1 MRRLII
7 ASLVSFVAAI
17 ACLLSLSPSSASAH
31 AILDSSTPSPSSVV
45 ADSPPEIRLDFNE
58 DVEANFGDIR
68 LFDSKQ
74 REVNIE
80 KTVRSNSDISI
91 VSAQLPA
98 LDDGVYVAVWRVV
111 SADGHPVNGAFPFEV
126 GDTSSGNS
134 NELLQKILLG
144 LNKTSDLESPMALM
158 RFIAFL
164 GTMILLGAATLVRQG
179 KYFPERSLVRL
190 AQYSTIAIAIGSLG
204 VLLLQGP
211 IVTGRSWGAVFDGA
225 VLSDVVATRLGIAIL
240 LRLLL
245 VVVWGGLL
253 LFAASSTHR
262 QWKLTAVITSVLL
275 VATFSFSG
283 HPSAAPNS
291 LLFIPVDMAHFVSLS
306 MWVGA
311 IFALLAVS
319 RAEHAQ
325 EYVQRFSRIATFAM
339 PVAVVTGVI
348 QGLHLVGGISAM
360 TKSDYGRLLIVK
372 TILALIVIGLGTRA
386 RRRLHS
392 VEPKSAGKTI
402 RLEALIVIL
411 VVACTALL
419 VGKSPVVADSF
430 DDLTF
435 SASLVQANVVG
446 DFSVLPTKVGAA
458 EVHAIMSPPGGAM
471 SPVVNVV
478 VTFALPSRG
487 IPAIPVVMSSVGPNH
502 WVGVVQFP
510 YEGNWQMEIRVSPK
524 KNETLLYKSEVDVV
538 D

>member
-1 MRRLII
+1 MRQRII
-7 ASLVSFVAAI
+7 VSLVSFVAAI
-17 ACLLSLSPSSASAH
+17 TCLLSLSPSSASAH

-45 ADSPPEIRLDFNE
+45 ADSPSEIRLDFNE
-58 DVEANFGDIR
+58 SVEANFGVIR

-111 SADGHPVNGAFPFEV
+111 SADGHPANGAFPFEV

-144 LNKTSDLESPMALM
+144 LNKTSNLELPMALM
-158 RFIAFL
+158 RLIAFL
-164 GTMILLGAATLVRQG
+164 GTMILLGSATLVRQG

-211 IVTGRSWGAVFDGA
+211 IVTGRSWGAVFDSA
-225 VLSDVVATRLGIAIL
+225 VLSDVVATRLGVAIL
-240 LRLLL
+240 LRLVL

-253 LFAASSTHR
+253 LLAASSTHR
-262 QWKLTAVITSVLL
+262 QWKSTAVAASILL

-283 HPSAAPNS
+283 HPSAAPNA

-319 RAEHAQ
+319 RTEHAQ

-348 QGLHLVGGISAM
+348 QGLHLVGGVSAI
-360 TKSDYGRLLIVK
+360 TESDYGRLLIVK
-372 TILALIVIGLGTRA
+372 TILVFMVVGLGTRA
-386 RRRLHS
+386 RCRLHS
-392 VEPKSAGKTI
+392 VEPKSVGKTI

-430 DDLTF
+430 DELTF

-446 DFSVLPTKVGAA
+446 DFSVVPTKVGTA

-471 SPVVNVV
+471 SPVVKVV

-510 YEGNWQMEIRVSPK
+510 YDGKWQMEIRVSPK
-524 KNETLLYKSEVDVV
+524 ENETLLYKSEVDVV

>member
-1 MRRLII
+1 MRRRVI
-7 ASLVSFVAAI
+7 ASLVSFVVAI

-45 ADSPPEIRLDFNE
+45 AVSPSEIRLDFNE
-58 DVEANFGDIR
+58 QVEASFGDIR

-74 REVNIE
+74 REIDID
-80 KTVRSNSDISI
+80 KTIRSDIDNSI

-98 LDDGVYVAVWRVV
+98 LKDGVYVAVWRVV
-111 SADGHPVNGAFPFEV
+111 SADGHPANGAFPFEV
-126 GDTSSGNS
+126 GETSSGNS
-134 NELLQKILLG
+134 NDLLQKILLG
-144 LNKTSDLESPMALM
+144 LNKTSDLETPMALM
-158 RFIAFL
+158 RFVAFL
-164 GTMILLGAATLVRQG
+164 STMILIGSATLARQG
-179 KYFPERSLVRL
+179 QHFSVRGLVRL
-190 AQYSTIAIAIGSLG
+190 AQYATIGIAIGSVG

-211 IVTGRSWGAVFDGA
+211 IATGRSWGSVFDGA
-225 VLSDVVATRLGIAIL
+225 VLSDVITTRLGVAVL

-245 VVVWGGLL
+245 VVAWGGLL
-253 LFAASSTHR
+253 LFATSSSHR
-262 QWKLTAVITSVLL
+262 RWKLTAVITSVLL

-291 LLFIPVDMAHFVSLS
+291 LFFIPIDMAHFVSLS

-311 IFALLAVS
+311 LFALVVVS
-319 RAEHAQ
+319 RTEHAQ

-478 VTFALPSRG
+478 VTFALPSRD

-510 YEGNWQMEIRVSPK
+510 YEGKWQMEIRVSPK

>member
-1 MRRLII
+1 MRRRII

-91 VSAQLPA
+91 VSAQLPV

-179 KYFPERSLVRL
+179 RYFPERSLVRL

-253 LFAASSTHR
+253 LFAASSSQR
-262 QWKLTAVITSVLL
+262 QWKSTAVVASVLL

-291 LLFIPVDMAHFVSLS
+291 LLFIPIDMAHFVSLS

-348 QGLHLVGGISAM
+348 QGLHLVGGVSAI

-372 TILALIVIGLGTRA
+372 TILALIVVGLGTRA

-392 VEPKSAGKTI
+392 VEPKSVGRTI

-478 VTFALPSRG
+478 VTFSLPSRD

-510 YEGNWQMEIRVSPK
+510 YEGKWQMEIRVSPK

>member
-1 MRRLII
+1 MRKRII

-17 ACLLSLSPSSASAH
+17 ACLLSLSPSPASAH

-91 VSAQLPA
+91 VSAQLPV

-126 GDTSSGNS
+126 GETSSGNS
-134 NELLQKILLG
+134 NDLLQKILLG
-144 LNKTSDLESPMALM
+144 LNKTSDLETPMALM
-158 RFIAFL
+158 RFVAFL
-164 GTMILLGAATLVRQG
+164 STMILIGSATLARQG
-179 KYFPERSLVRL
+179 QHFSVRALVRL
-190 AQYSTIAIAIGSLG
+190 AQYATIGIAIGSVG

-211 IVTGRSWGAVFDGA
+211 IATGRSWGSVFDGA
-225 VLSDVVATRLGIAIL
+225 VLNDVITTRLGVAVL

-245 VVVWGGLL
+245 VAAWGGLL
-253 LFAASSTHR
+253 LFASSSSHR
-262 QWKLTAVITSVLL
+262 RWKLTAVITSVLL

-291 LLFIPVDMAHFVSLS
+291 LFFIPIDMAHFVSLS

-348 QGLHLVGGISAM
+348 QGLHLVGGVSAI

-372 TILALIVIGLGTRA
+372 TILALIVVGLGSRA

-392 VEPKSAGKTI
+392 VEPKSVGRTI
-402 RLEALIVIL
+402 RFEALIVIL

-430 DDLTF
+430 DELTF

-478 VTFALPSRG
+478 VTFALPSRD

-510 YEGNWQMEIRVSPK
+510 YEGNWQMEIRVNPK

>member
-1 MRRLII
+1 MRRRII

-17 ACLLSLSPSSASAH
+17 ACLLSLSQSSASAH
-31 AILDSSTPSPSSVV
+31 AILDSSMPSPSSVV

-91 VSAQLPA
+91 VSAQLPV

-179 KYFPERSLVRL
+179 RYFPERSLVRL

-253 LFAASSTHR
+253 LFAASSSHR
-262 QWKLTAVITSVLL
+262 HWKLTAVITSVLL

-348 QGLHLVGGISAM
+348 QGLHLVGGVSVI

-372 TILALIVIGLGTRA
+372 TILALIVVGLGSRA

-392 VEPKSAGKTI
+392 VEPKSVGMTI
-402 RLEALIVIL
+402 RFEALIVIL

-478 VTFALPSRG
+478 VTFALPSRD

-510 YEGNWQMEIRVSPK
+510 YEGKWQMEIRVSPK

>member
-1 MRRLII
+1 MRRRVI
-7 ASLVSFVAAI
+7 ASLVSFVVAI

-45 ADSPPEIRLDFNE
+45 AVSPSEIRLDFNE
-58 DVEANFGDIR
+58 QVEASFGDIR

-74 REVNIE
+74 REIDID
-80 KTVRSNSDISI
+80 KTIRSDIDNSI

-98 LDDGVYVAVWRVV
+98 LKDGVYVAVWRVV
-111 SADGHPVNGAFPFEV
+111 SADAHPANGAFPFEV
-126 GDTSSGNS
+126 GETSSGNS
-134 NELLQKILLG
+134 NDLLQKILLG
-144 LNKTSDLESPMALM
+144 LNKTSDLETPMALM
-158 RFIAFL
+158 RFVAFL
-164 GTMILLGAATLVRQG
+164 STMILIGSATLARQG
-179 KYFPERSLVRL
+179 QHFSVRGLVRL
-190 AQYSTIAIAIGSLG
+190 AQYATIGIAIGSVG

-211 IVTGRSWGAVFDGA
+211 IATGRSWGSVFDGA
-225 VLSDVVATRLGIAIL
+225 VLSDVITTRLGVAVL

-245 VVVWGGLL
+245 VVAWGGLL
-253 LFAASSTHR
+253 LFATSSSHR
-262 QWKLTAVITSVLL
+262 RWKLTAVITSVLL

-291 LLFIPVDMAHFVSLS
+291 LFFIPIDMAHFVSLS

-311 IFALLAVS
+311 LFALVVVS
-319 RAEHAQ
+319 RTEHAQ

-478 VTFALPSRG
+478 VTFALPSRD

-510 YEGNWQMEIRVSPK
+510 YEGKWQMEIRVSPK

>member
-1 MRRLII
+1 MRRRVI
-7 ASLVSFVAAI
+7 ASLVSFVVAI

-45 ADSPPEIRLDFNE
+45 AVSPSEIRLDFNE
-58 DVEANFGDIR
+58 QVEASFGDIR

-74 REVNIE
+74 REIDID
-80 KTVRSNSDISI
+80 KTIRSDIDNSI

-98 LDDGVYVAVWRVV
+98 LKDGVYVAVWRVV
-111 SADGHPVNGAFPFEV
+111 SADAHPANGAFPFEV
-126 GDTSSGNS
+126 GETSSGNS
-134 NELLQKILLG
+134 NDLLQKILLG
-144 LNKTSDLESPMALM
+144 LNKTSDLETPMALM
-158 RFIAFL
+158 RFVAFL
-164 GTMILLGAATLVRQG
+164 STMILIGSFTLARQG
-179 KYFPERSLVRL
+179 QHFSVRGLVRL
-190 AQYSTIAIAIGSLG
+190 AQYATIGIAIGSVG

-211 IVTGRSWGAVFDGA
+211 IATGRSWGSVFDGA
-225 VLSDVVATRLGIAIL
+225 VLSDVITTRLGVAVL

-245 VVVWGGLL
+245 VVAWGGLL
-253 LFAASSTHR
+253 LFATSSSHR
-262 QWKLTAVITSVLL
+262 RWKLTAVITSVLL

-291 LLFIPVDMAHFVSLS
+291 LFFIPIDMAHFVSLS

-311 IFALLAVS
+311 LFALVVVS
-319 RAEHAQ
+319 RTEHAQ

-478 VTFALPSRG
+478 VTFALPSRD

-510 YEGNWQMEIRVSPK
+510 YEGKWQMEIRVSPK

>member
-1 MRRLII
+1 MRRRVI
-7 ASLVSFVAAI
+7 ASLVSFVVAI

-45 ADSPPEIRLDFNE
+45 AVSPSEIRLDFNE
-58 DVEANFGDIR
+58 QVEASFGDIR

-74 REVNIE
+74 REIDID
-80 KTVRSNSDISI
+80 KTIRSDIDNSI

-98 LDDGVYVAVWRVV
+98 LKDGVYVAVWRVV
-111 SADGHPVNGAFPFEV
+111 SADAHPANGAFPFEV
-126 GDTSSGNS
+126 GETSSGNS
-134 NELLQKILLG
+134 NDLLQKILLG
-144 LNKTSDLESPMALM
+144 LNKTSDLETPMALM
-158 RFIAFL
+158 RFVAFL
-164 GTMILLGAATLVRQG
+164 STMILIGSATLARQG
-179 KYFPERSLVRL
+179 QHFSVRGLVRL
-190 AQYSTIAIAIGSLG
+190 AQYATIGIAIGSLG

-211 IVTGRSWGAVFDGA
+211 IVTGRSWGSVFDGA
-225 VLSDVVATRLGIAIL
+225 VLSDVITTRLGVAVL

-245 VVVWGGLL
+245 VVAWGGLL
-253 LFAASSTHR
+253 LFATSSSHR
-262 QWKLTAVITSVLL
+262 RWKLTAVITSVLL

-291 LLFIPVDMAHFVSLS
+291 LFFIPIDMAHFVSLS

-311 IFALLAVS
+311 LFALVVVS
-319 RAEHAQ
+319 RTEHAQ

-478 VTFALPSRG
+478 VTFALPSRD

-510 YEGNWQMEIRVSPK
+510 YEGKWQMEIRVSPK

>member
-1 MRRLII
+1 M
-7 ASLVSFVAAI
+7 
-17 ACLLSLSPSSASAH
+17 
-31 AILDSSTPSPSSVV
+31 
-45 ADSPPEIRLDFNE
+45 
-58 DVEANFGDIR
+58 
-68 LFDSKQ
+68 
-74 REVNIE
+74 
-80 KTVRSNSDISI
+80 
-91 VSAQLPA
+91 
-98 LDDGVYVAVWRVV
+98 
-111 SADGHPVNGAFPFEV
+111 
-126 GDTSSGNS
+126 
-134 NELLQKILLG
+134 
-144 LNKTSDLESPMALM
+144 
-158 RFIAFL
+158 
-164 GTMILLGAATLVRQG
+164 
-179 KYFPERSLVRL
+179 
-190 AQYSTIAIAIGSLG
+190 
-204 VLLLQGP
+204 
-211 IVTGRSWGAVFDGA
+211 
-225 VLSDVVATRLGIAIL
+225 
-240 LRLLL
+240 
-245 VVVWGGLL
+245 
-253 LFAASSTHR
+253 
-262 QWKLTAVITSVLL
+262 
-275 VATFSFSG
+275 
-283 HPSAAPNS
+283 
-291 LLFIPVDMAHFVSLS
+291 FIPVDMAHFVSLS

-319 RAEHAQ
+319 RTEHAQ

-348 QGLHLVGGISAM
+348 QGLHLVGGVSAI

-372 TILALIVIGLGTRA
+372 TILALIVVGLGTRA
-386 RRRLHS
+386 RRRLRS
-392 VEPKSAGKTI
+392 VEPKSVGRTI
-402 RLEALIVIL
+402 RFEALIVIL

-478 VTFALPSRG
+478 VTFALPSRD

>member
-1 MRRLII
+1 MRRRII
-7 ASLVSFVAAI
+7 AWFVAPVACVV
-17 ACLLSLSPSSASAH
+17 CLLALSPSVASAH

-45 ADSPPEIRLDFNE
+45 AVSPSEIRLDFNE
-58 DVEANFGDIR
+58 QVEASFGDIR

-74 REVNIE
+74 REIDID
-80 KTVRSNSDISI
+80 KTIRSDVDNSI

-98 LDDGVYVAVWRVV
+98 LKDGVYVAVWRVV
-111 SADGHPVNGAFPFEV
+111 SADGHPANGAFPFEV
-126 GDTSSGNS
+126 GETSSGNS
-134 NELLQKILLG
+134 NDLLQKILLG
-144 LNKTSDLESPMALM
+144 LNKTSDLETPMALM
-158 RFIAFL
+158 RFVAFL
-164 GTMILLGAATLVRQG
+164 STMILIGSATLARQG
-179 KYFPERSLVRL
+179 QHFSVRALVRL
-190 AQYSTIAIAIGSLG
+190 AQYATIGIAIGSVG

-211 IVTGRSWGAVFDGA
+211 IATGRSWGSVFDGA
-225 VLSDVVATRLGIAIL
+225 VLSDVITTRLGVAVL

-245 VVVWGGLL
+245 VVAWGGLL
-253 LFAASSTHR
+253 LFASSSSHR
-262 QWKLTAVITSVLL
+262 RWKLTAVITSVLL

-291 LLFIPVDMAHFVSLS
+291 LFFIPIDMAHFVSLS

-311 IFALLAVS
+311 LFALVVVS
-319 RAEHAQ
+319 RTEHVQ

-339 PVAVVTGVI
+339 PVAVATGVI
-348 QGLHLVGGISAM
+348 QGLHLVGGVSAI
-360 TKSDYGRLLIVK
+360 TKSDYGRLLVLK
-372 TILALIVIGLGTRA
+372 TLLVLLVVALGARA
-386 RRRLHS
+386 RRRLHLTQTNS
-392 VEPKSAGKTI
+392 VTKVI
-402 RLEALIVIL
+402 RLEALVVVVI
-411 VVACTALL
+411 VACTALL

-435 SASLVQANVVG
+435 SVSLVQANVVG

-510 YEGNWQMEIRVSPK
+510 YEGNWQMEIRVSPT
-524 KNETLLYKSEVDVV
+524 KNETLLYKSEVEVV
-538 D
+538 G

>member
-1 MRRLII
+1 MRRRVI
-7 ASLVSFVAAI
+7 ASLVSFVVAI

-45 ADSPPEIRLDFNE
+45 AVSPSEIRLDFNE
-58 DVEANFGDIR
+58 QVEASFGDIR

-74 REVNIE
+74 REIDID
-80 KTVRSNSDISI
+80 KTIRSDVDNSI

-98 LDDGVYVAVWRVV
+98 LKDGVYVSVWRVV
-111 SADGHPVNGAFPFEV
+111 SADGHPANGAFPFEV
-126 GDTSSGNS
+126 GETSSGNS
-134 NELLQKILLG
+134 NDLLQKILLG
-144 LNKTSDLESPMALM
+144 LNKTSDLETPMALM
-158 RFIAFL
+158 RFVAFL
-164 GTMILLGAATLVRQG
+164 STMILIGSATLARQG
-179 KYFPERSLVRL
+179 QHFSVRGLVRL
-190 AQYSTIAIAIGSLG
+190 AQYATIGIAIGSVG

-211 IVTGRSWGAVFDGA
+211 IATGRSWGSVFDGA
-225 VLSDVVATRLGIAIL
+225 VLSDVITTRLGVAVL

-245 VVVWGGLL
+245 VVAWGGLL
-253 LFAASSTHR
+253 LFATSSSHR
-262 QWKLTAVITSVLL
+262 RWKLTAVITSVLL

-291 LLFIPVDMAHFVSLS
+291 LFFIPIDMAHFVSLS

-311 IFALLAVS
+311 LFALVVVS
-319 RAEHAQ
+319 RTEHAQ

-478 VTFALPSRG
+478 VTFALPSRD

-510 YEGNWQMEIRVSPK
+510 YEGKWQMEIRVSPK

>member
-1 MRRLII
+1 MRRRII
-7 ASLVSFVAAI
+7 ASLVSFVAAL
-17 ACLLSLSPSSASAH
+17 ACLSSLSPSTASAH

-45 ADSPPEIRLDFNE
+45 ADSPSEIRLDFNE
-58 DVEANFGDIR
+58 SVEANFSDIR

-74 REVNIE
+74 REVSIE
-80 KTVRSNSDISI
+80 DAVRSDSDLSI
-91 VSAQLPA
+91 VAAQLPE
-98 LDDGVYVAVWRVV
+98 LNDGVYVAVWRVV

-126 GDTSSGNS
+126 GQTSSGNS
-134 NELLQKILLG
+134 NDLLQKILIG
-144 LNKTSDLESPMALM
+144 LNKTSDLETPMALM

-179 KYFPERSLVRL
+179 KHFPERGLVRL
-190 AQYSTIAIAIGSLG
+190 AQYSTIGIAFGSFG
-204 VLLLQGP
+204 VLLFQGP
-211 IVTGRSWGAVFDGA
+211 IVTGRSWGAIFDGA
-225 VLSDVVATRLGIAIL
+225 VLSDVATTRLGIAIL

-253 LFAASSTHR
+253 LFATSSSHR
-262 QWKLTAVITSVLL
+262 QWKLTAVIASILL

-291 LLFIPVDMAHFVSLS
+291 LIFIPIDMAHFVSLS
-306 MWVGA
+306 LWVGA
-311 IFALLAVS
+311 LFAVVAVS
-319 RAEHAQ
+319 RTEHAQ
-325 EYVQRFSRIATFAM
+325 EYVRRFSRLATFAM
-339 PVAVVTGVI
+339 PVAVGTGVL
-348 QGLHLVGGISAM
+348 QGLHLGGGISAI

-372 TILALIVIGLGTRA
+372 TILVLIVIALGARA

-392 VEPKSAGKTI
+392 VETKSVGKTI

-471 SPVVNVV
+471 APVVNVV
-478 VTFALPSRG
+478 VTFALPSRD

-510 YEGNWQMEIRVSPK
+510 YEGKWQMEIRVSPK

-538 D
+538 G

>member
-1 MRRLII
+1 MRRRII
-7 ASLVSFVAAI
+7 ASLVSFVATI

-91 VSAQLPA
+91 VSAQLPV

-179 KYFPERSLVRL
+179 RYFPERSLVRL

-225 VLSDVVATRLGIAIL
+225 VLSDVVATRLGISIL

-245 VVVWGGLL
+245 VVLWGGLL
-253 LFAASSTHR
+253 LFAASSSHR
-262 QWKLTAVITSVLL
+262 HWKLTAVITSVLL

-319 RAEHAQ
+319 RTEHAQ

-348 QGLHLVGGISAM
+348 QGLHLVGGVSAI

-372 TILALIVIGLGTRA
+372 TILVLIVVGLGTRA

-392 VEPKSAGKTI
+392 VETKSVGKTI

-471 SPVVNVV
+471 APVVNVV
-478 VTFALPSRG
+478 VTFALPSRD
-487 IPAIPVVMSSVGPNH
+487 IPAIPVLMSSVGPNH

-510 YEGNWQMEIRVSPK
+510 YEGKWQMEIRVSPK

>member
-1 MRRLII
+1 MRRRVI
-7 ASLVSFVAAI
+7 ASLVSFVVAI

-45 ADSPPEIRLDFNE
+45 AVSPSEIRLDFNE
-58 DVEANFGDIR
+58 QVEASFGDIR

-74 REVNIE
+74 REIDID
-80 KTVRSNSDISI
+80 KTIRSDVDNSI

-98 LDDGVYVAVWRVV
+98 LKDGVYVAVWRVV
-111 SADGHPVNGAFPFEV
+111 SADGHPANGAFPFEV
-126 GDTSSGNS
+126 GETSSGNS
-134 NELLQKILLG
+134 NDLLQKILLG
-144 LNKTSDLESPMALM
+144 LNKTSDLETPMALM
-158 RFIAFL
+158 RFVAFL
-164 GTMILLGAATLVRQG
+164 STMILIGSATLARQG
-179 KYFPERSLVRL
+179 QHFSVRGLVRL
-190 AQYSTIAIAIGSLG
+190 AQYATIGIAIGSVG

-211 IVTGRSWGAVFDGA
+211 IATGRSWGSVFDGA
-225 VLSDVVATRLGIAIL
+225 VLSDVITTRLGVAVL

-245 VVVWGGLL
+245 VVAWGGLL
-253 LFAASSTHR
+253 LFATSSSHR
-262 QWKLTAVITSVLL
+262 RWKLTAVITSVLL

-291 LLFIPVDMAHFVSLS
+291 LFFIPIDMAHFVSLS

-311 IFALLAVS
+311 LFALVVVS
-319 RAEHAQ
+319 RTEHAQ

-478 VTFALPSRG
+478 VTFALPSRD

-510 YEGNWQMEIRVSPK
+510 YEGKWQMEIRVSPK

>member
-1 MRRLII
+1 MRRRVI
-7 ASLVSFVAAI
+7 ASIVSFVVAI

-45 ADSPPEIRLDFNE
+45 AVSPSEIRLDFNE
-58 DVEANFGDIR
+58 QVEASFGDIR

-74 REVNIE
+74 REIDID
-80 KTVRSNSDISI
+80 KTIRSDIDNSI

-98 LDDGVYVAVWRVV
+98 LKDGVYVAVWRVV
-111 SADGHPVNGAFPFEV
+111 SADAHPANGAFPFEV
-126 GDTSSGNS
+126 GETSSGNS
-134 NELLQKILLG
+134 NDLLQKILLG
-144 LNKTSDLESPMALM
+144 LNKTSDLETPMALM
-158 RFIAFL
+158 RFVAFL
-164 GTMILLGAATLVRQG
+164 STMILIGSATLARQG
-179 KYFPERSLVRL
+179 QHFSVRGLVRL
-190 AQYSTIAIAIGSLG
+190 AQYATIGIAIGSVG

-211 IVTGRSWGAVFDGA
+211 IATGRSWGSVFDGA
-225 VLSDVVATRLGIAIL
+225 VLSDVITTRLGVAVL

-245 VVVWGGLL
+245 VVAWGGLL
-253 LFAASSTHR
+253 LFATSSSHR
-262 QWKLTAVITSVLL
+262 RWKLTAVITSVLL
-275 VATFSFSG
+275 VATFSLSG
-283 HPSAAPNS
+283 HQSAAPNS
-291 LLFIPVDMAHFVSLS
+291 LFFIPIDMAHFVSLS

-311 IFALLAVS
+311 LFALVVVS
-319 RAEHAQ
+319 RTEHAQ

-478 VTFALPSRG
+478 VTFALPSRD

-510 YEGNWQMEIRVSPK
+510 YEGKWQMEIRVSPK

>member
-1 MRRLII
+1 MRRRVI
-7 ASLVSFVAAI
+7 ASLVSFVVAI

-45 ADSPPEIRLDFNE
+45 AVSPSEIRLDFNE
-58 DVEANFGDIR
+58 QVEASFGDIR

-74 REVNIE
+74 REIDID
-80 KTVRSNSDISI
+80 KTIRSDIDNSI

-98 LDDGVYVAVWRVV
+98 LKDGVYVAVWRVV
-111 SADGHPVNGAFPFEV
+111 SADGHPANGAFPFEV
-126 GDTSSGNS
+126 GETSSGNS
-134 NELLQKILLG
+134 NDLLQKILLG
-144 LNKTSDLESPMALM
+144 LNKTSDLETPMALM
-158 RFIAFL
+158 RFVAFL
-164 GTMILLGAATLVRQG
+164 STMILIGSATLARQG
-179 KYFPERSLVRL
+179 QHFSVRGLVRL
-190 AQYSTIAIAIGSLG
+190 AQYATIGIAIGSVG

-211 IVTGRSWGAVFDGA
+211 IATGRSWGSVFDGA
-225 VLSDVVATRLGIAIL
+225 VLSDVITTRLGVAVL

-245 VVVWGGLL
+245 VVAWGGLL
-253 LFAASSTHR
+253 LFATSSSHR
-262 QWKLTAVITSVLL
+262 RWKLTAVITSVLL

-291 LLFIPVDMAHFVSLS
+291 LFFIPIDMAHFVSLS

-311 IFALLAVS
+311 LFALVVVS
-319 RAEHAQ
+319 RTEHAQ

-392 VEPKSAGKTI
+392 VETKSAGKTI

-478 VTFALPSRG
+478 VTFALPSRD

-510 YEGNWQMEIRVSPK
+510 YEGKWQMEIRVSPK

>member
-1 MRRLII
+1 MRRRII

-91 VSAQLPA
+91 VSAQLPV

-164 GTMILLGAATLVRQG
+164 GTMILLGAATLVRQRR
-179 KYFPERSLVRL
+179 YFPERSLVRL

-253 LFAASSTHR
+253 LFAASSSHR
-262 QWKLTAVITSVLL
+262 HWKLTAVITSVLL

-348 QGLHLVGGISAM
+348 QGLHLVGGVSAI

-372 TILALIVIGLGTRA
+372 TILALIVVGLGSRA
-386 RRRLHS
+386 RRRLYS
-392 VEPKSAGKTI
+392 VEPKSVGRTI
-402 RLEALIVIL
+402 RFEALIVIL

-430 DDLTF
+430 DELTF

-478 VTFALPSRG
+478 VTFALPSRD

-510 YEGNWQMEIRVSPK
+510 YEGKWQMEIRVNPK